1 MSPVGLEGLIAGLP
15 QAQNPNLLLGYETSD
30 DAGIY
35 RLNDEMALVTTVDII
50 TPPVDD
56 PYLYGQIAAAN
67 SISDVY
73 AMGGRPITCLNIA
86 AFPSGKLDKS
96 ILEGIIRGALAK
108 IHEAGAVLAGG
119 HTIDDDEPK
128 FGLSVNG
135 LVHPKKFWAN
145 SGARPGDVLILT
157 KPLGSGVIFNA
168 NLKKLASSQEM
179 ESCLKT
185 LVTLNR
191 TAAEVFAHFDV
202 HAATDVTGFGLAGH
216 GLEMAKASGV
226 RLEIEMDS
234 LPIMD
239 GALRMYRQG
248 VNTGMNRP
256 NRELSEK
263 HVRFA
268 PGIDREHEEI
278 AFDPQTS
285 GGLLCAIP
293 EDQAAETLSRLLEAG
308 VSEARIIGTVH
319 EYKGDKRIFFR

>member
-15 QAQNPNLLLGYETSD
+15 REQDPNLLLGYETSD

-35 RLNDEMALVTTVDII
+35 RLTDEMALVTTVDII

-56 PYLYGQIAAAN
+56 PFLFGQIAAAN

-96 ILEGIIRGALAK
+96 VLEGIIRGALTK

-145 SGARPGDVLILT
+145 SGARVGDVLVLT

-168 NLKKLASSQEM
+168 NLKKLASAHEM
-179 ESCLKT
+179 DACLKT
-185 LVTLNR
+185 LITLNR
-191 TAAEVFAHFDV
+191 AAAEVFARFDV

-216 GLEMAKASGV
+216 ALEMAKGSGV
-226 RLEIEMDS
+226 RLEIDMGK
-234 LPIMD
+234 LPVMD
-239 GALRMYRQG
+239 GALRMYKQG

-263 HVRFA
+263 HVQFA

-285 GGLLCAIP
+285 GGLLCAMP
-293 EDQAAETLSRLLEAG
+293 EDQAEKALVRLHDSG
-308 VSEARIIGTVH
+308 VGDARVIGTVH
-319 EYKGDKRIFFR
+319 ALQGDNRILFR

>member
-1 MSPVGLEGLIAGLP
+1 MSPVGLEELIAGLP
-15 QAQNPNLLLGYETSD
+15 QEQDPNLLMGYQTSD

-56 PYLYGQIAAAN
+56 PYLFGQIAAAN
-67 SISDVY
+67 SMSDVY

-96 ILEGIIRGALAK
+96 ILVEIIRGALNK
-108 IHEAGAVLAGG
+108 IQEAGAVLAGG

-145 SGARPGDVLILT
+145 SGAKADDVLILT
-157 KPLGSGVIFNA
+157 KPLGSGVVFNA
-168 NLKKLASSQEM
+168 NLKKQASPKELDA
-179 ESCLKT
+179 CLNT

-191 TAAEVFAHFDV
+191 KAAEIFAYFDV

-216 GLEMAKASGV
+216 VLEMARGSGV
-226 RLEIEMDS
+226 SMEIELDK

-239 GALRMYRQG
+239 GALRMYEHG

-263 HVRFA
+263 HLQFA
-268 PGIDREHEEI
+268 PGIGRKREEI
-278 AFDPQTS
+278 VFDPQTS
-285 GGLLCAIP
+285 GGLLCSLP
-293 EDQAAETLSRLLEAG
+293 ENQAAEALNRLHSAG
-308 VSEARIIGTVH
+308 VGDARIIGTVH
-319 EYKGDKRIFFR
+319 SLKGGKHIIFK